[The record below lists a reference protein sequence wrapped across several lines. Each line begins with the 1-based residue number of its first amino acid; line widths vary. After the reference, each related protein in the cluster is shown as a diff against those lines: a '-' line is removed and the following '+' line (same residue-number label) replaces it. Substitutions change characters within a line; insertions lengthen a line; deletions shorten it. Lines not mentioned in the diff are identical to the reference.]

1 MIYVVIVFAITLAIG
16 VPIAFAIGL
25 SGITHM
31 FMLGDMSYFN
41 VMVQRLIGGINSTSI
56 VCIPFFILAGN
67 LMNYG
72 GITSRLY
79 KLIKEMVGWIK
90 GGLAY
95 ATIIVAMIL
104 SAILGSSNAVAAIL
118 GASIFPEMVR
128 DGYDDDFSACLIAA
142 GGTLGP
148 IIPPGIGMVMMGTLC
163 GVSVGKLF
171 IAGIVP
177 GIIIGAAYMVVAGI
191 YTKKRHYGKAFNKF
205 NFKRFIKA
213 FVSAIPALMVPLIIV
228 GGVIGGV
235 FTPSEAGA
243 VSVAAALLCGVV
255 YREMDWKKVPK
266 ILIDTAITSAAILLI
281 VAFGNVLGWTLVMD
295 GIPAAL
301 AAFMTNL
308 TTNKTVIM
316 LVMVAAMI
324 VIGCFIEGFSSYLIF
339 APVFAAVA
347 LAAGID
353 LVHFSMIFIVM
364 INIGVITPPVGMV
377 LFVSSNVTGTP
388 LNKMAKT
395 IWPFAA
401 AATASVILLA
411 CCEPLVTYLPNLLW
425 GN

>member
-1 MIYVVIVFAITLAIG
+1 MIYVVLVFAIMLVIG
-16 VPIAFAIGL
+16 LPIAFAIGL
-25 SGITHM
+25 AGITHM
-31 FMLGDMSYFN
+31 FTLGDTSYFN
-41 VMVQRLIGGINSTSI
+41 VMVQRLIGGVNSTSI

-72 GITSRLY
+72 GITKRLY
-79 KLIKEMVGWIK
+79 ALIKELVGWIK

-95 ATIIVAMIL
+95 ATILVAMIL
-104 SAILGSSNAVAAIL
+104 SAILGSSNAVCAIL

-128 DGYDDDFSACLIAA
+128 DGYDDDFSACLIAS

-163 GVSVGKLF
+163 NVSVGKLF
-171 IAGIVP
+171 ISGIIP
-177 GIIIGAAYMVVAGI
+177 GIIIGLGYMTVAGI
-191 YTKKRHYGKAFNKF
+191 YTKKRHYGKAFDKF
-205 NFKRFIKA
+205 KIKRFLKA
-213 FVSAIPALMVPLIIV
+213 FVSAIPALIVPLIIV

-243 VSVAAALLCGVV
+243 VSVAAALVCGVI
-255 YREMDWKKVPK
+255 YREMDWKNIPR
-266 ILIDTAITSAAILLI
+266 ILVETAITSAAILFI

-295 GIPAAL
+295 GVPAAL
-301 AAFMTNL
+301 ATFMTGI
-308 TTNKTVIM
+308 TTNKTIIM
-316 LVMVAAMI
+316 LIMVALMI

-339 APVFAAVA
+339 APVFAVVA
-347 LAAGID
+347 TAAGID

-401 AATASVILLA
+401 AAIASVILLA
-411 CCEPLVTYLPNLLW
+411 CCEPLVTWLPNLLW
-425 GN
+425 KH

>member
-1 MIYVVIVFAITLAIG
+1 MLFVIIVFVCMLVIG
-16 VPIAFAIGL
+16 VPIALVIGMA
-25 SGITHM
+25 GATHILV
-31 FMLGDMSYFN
+31 LGDMNYFN
-41 VMVQRLIGGINSTSI
+41 VMVQRLISGINNSSI

-72 GITSRLY
+72 GITTRLY
-79 KLIKEMVGWIK
+79 RLIRELVGWIR

-95 ATIIVAMIL
+95 ATILVAMIL

-118 GASIFPEMVR
+118 GASIFPEMVK
-128 DGYDDDFSACLIAA
+128 DGYDGDFSACLIAS

-177 GIIIGAAYMVVAGI
+177 GIIIGVGYMITAGVFTYKRG
-191 YTKKRHYGKAFNKF
+191 YTKAFDRF
-205 NFKRFIKA
+205 DFGRFIKA
-213 FVSAIPALMVPLIIV
+213 FIVALPALIVPFIIV
-228 GGVIGGV
+228 GGVIFGV
-235 FTPSEAGA
+235 FTPAEAGA
-243 VSVAAALLCGVV
+243 VSVAAALVTGVI
-255 YREMDWKKVPK
+255 YRELKWSHLPK
-266 ILIDTAITSAAILLI
+266 IMIDTAIASAAILLI
-281 VAFGNVLGWTLVMD
+281 IAFGNVMGWTLVMD
-295 GIPAAL
+295 NIPEAL
-301 AAFMTNL
+301 AVFMSGL

-316 LVMVAAMI
+316 LTMVMAML

-347 LAAGID
+347 EAVGID

-377 LFVSSNVTGTP
+377 LFVSSNVTGVR
-388 LNKMAKT
+388 LSDMAKT
-395 IWPFAA
+395 IWPFVAA
-401 AATASVILLA
+401 AVVSVLLLT
-411 CCEPLVTYLPNLLW
+411 CFPQLVTFLPDLIW
-425 GN
+425 QT